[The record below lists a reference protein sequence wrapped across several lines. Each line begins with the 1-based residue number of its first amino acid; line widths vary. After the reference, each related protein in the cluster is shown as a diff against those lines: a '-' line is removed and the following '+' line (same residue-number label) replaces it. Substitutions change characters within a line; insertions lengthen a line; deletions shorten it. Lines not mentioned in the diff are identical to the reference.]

1 MRQDLNREHSVED
14 VVPNLACESEAEV
27 KVLVMVSKVVF
38 LHLLRIRWESRVVK
52 AVGMVIRVEIIKDA
66 NKPTYA

>member
-1 MRQDLNREHSVED
+1 
-14 VVPNLACESEAEV
+14 
-27 KVLVMVSKVVF
+27 MVSKVVF

-52 AVGMVIRVEIIKDA
+52 AVGMVIRLEIIKDA